1 MERDRKIIVVLSRT
15 SAVVSLL
22 GGVAIVSFLVL
33 LAMLWPSGGF
43 LAEFLRLLREPP
55 FVAFLL
61 CSIAAMALAPF
72 IWGERI
78 WAMLAALALSGGFLF
93 LFGNETPFLKI
104 SLSGVTALFAI
115 CAAAR
120 HWLGRAETR

>member
-1 MERDRKIIVVLSRT
+1 MDRDKKIIVVLSRI
-15 SAVVSLL
+15 SAVVSFL

-33 LAMLWPSGGF
+33 LAMLWPSGDF
-43 LAEFLRLLREPP
+43 LTEFLRLLREPP

-61 CSIAAMALAPF
+61 CAVAALALAPF

-78 WAMLAALALSGGFLF
+78 WAMLVALALSGSFLF
-93 LFGNETPFLKI
+93 LFGNETLFLKI

-120 HWLGRAETR
+120 HWLGRVETR